1 MHTPDYLSDSDVMLT
16 TFGDLLEQANQ
27 IEVFGDKEVGDL
39 LGKLVRVAHAQAEE
53 CRALREDNARL
64 RDAIRHLETRTAYA
78 EDRLDTHATEIGA
91 LQCTRAPVVVHRAAV
106 LPVLDLEPA
115 PI

>member
-1 MHTPDYLSDSDVMLT
+1 MPSYEETIAAIGDML
-16 TFGDLLEQANQ
+16 EVANQ
-27 IEVFGDKEVGDL
+27 VEVHGDAEVGAL
-39 LGKLVRVAHAQAEE
+39 LNRMLVLHARQAEE

-91 LQCTRAPVVVHRAAV
+91 LQCNRPPVVVHRAAV
-106 LPVLDLEPA
+106 LPVFDLEPA